1 MNTIKLLAPVALIA
15 ALSAAGCS
23 SARDVEV
30 TGEVKSASS
39 SAVQGKIIVDFF
51 DVAGEGESLELT
63 SVHSVELTELGTFS
77 EKVPLEGDRV
87 LVRAIAD
94 ADGNG
99 ACTEGESWAE
109 MEAAIEQ
116 DAASVALDLSV
127 QACPAAN

>member
-39 SAVQGKIIVDFF
+39 TQGKIIVDFF